1 MERYS
6 YTLSPALTFPEFTR
20 LELNMIMPDSSPSA
34 TFQTKDP
41 TIKLIN
47 SIATQLGEE
56 ENYDIEYYYL
66 IPSGGFVIL
75 KKQLSS
81 I

>member
-1 MERYS
+1 
-6 YTLSPALTFPEFTR
+6 
-20 LELNMIMPDSSPSA
+20 MIMPDSSPAA

-56 ENYDIEYYYL
+56 ANYNIEYYHL
-66 IPSGGFVIL
+66 LLSGGFVIL
-75 KKQLSS
+75 KNS
-81 I
+81 

>member
-1 MERYS
+1 
-6 YTLSPALTFPEFTR
+6 
-20 LELNMIMPDSSPSA
+20 MIMPDSSPSA

-56 ENYDIEYYYL
+56 ANYNIEYYHL
-66 IPSGGFVIL
+66 LLSGGFVIL
-75 KKQLSS
+75 KNS
-81 I
+81 